1 MSSIG
6 SNTISSLDVCL
17 STIVSSSDGS
27 SILVNTRGSGHVYGA
42 PVLQVEGENIDE
54 AFSKVKKEYP
64 LLKKDGKTYFTNKGA
79 TLLLRCAFANKA
91 GCVSCEVRGRIR
103 KTDDQQYTLVLS
115 KNHEHHHLSEKS
127 TR

>member
-6 SNTISSLDVCL
+6 SNTISSLDVSL

-64 LLKKDGKTYFTNKGA
+64 LLKKDGKTYFTNF
-79 TLLLRCAFANKA
+79 TNK
-91 GCVSCEVRGRIR
+91 ERL
-103 KTDDQQYTLVLS
+103 K
-115 KNHEHHHLSEKS
+115 
-127 TR
+127 